1 MKIINLD
8 AKYYK
13 IIKIIQKNKI
23 NNKRIKNYNK
33 LFKWL
38 IKERV
43 YLKLIIIIKFK
54 IMLFLIIKI
63 KIIKINKILKIIK
76 YNMII
81 IIIVKKILIQNVN
94 I

>member
-38 IKERV
+38 IKEKV

-63 KIIKINKILKIIK
+63 KIIKINKIIKIIK